1 MLKAVKTDF
10 ISRTVAIGDKRLQFR
25 TGLRSKDS
33 TGKRG
38 FTAKEQ
44 GQGMGTVDGKFP
56 RGDKGVRGILT

>member
-44 GQGMGTVDGKFP
+44 GQGVSG
-56 RGDKGVRGILT
+56 

>member
-25 TGLRSKDS
+25 TGLRSKES

-44 GQGMGTVDGKFP
+44 GQGWGQWMENSQGET
-56 RGDKGVRGILT
+56 KG